1 MNHFMTKHIRAARF
15 ALPVALSLAAGASQ
29 AASNI
34 DGLSIDTVVP
44 RLDQTSTRL
53 PSGQTFLQ
61 SIANMLKLSTS
72 GWTFSSQDALGAI
85 RITDRIGSQAT
96 VLPVGAQMVDPD
108 RQDGALCYGD
118 GLCQTVASN
127 IVTSFNATLD
137 DPTAFI
143 AALRRIDPAASL
155 RLNAEGNL
163 RISLAGRTYLGQV
176 GWNVY
181 PSGANNG
188 FANDGGTLWFAAAS
202 GKQAL
207 YPVLASLDR
216 LLTIAK
222 KFDPAA
228 TAQGNHQGKVSLV
241 FNGQQYSLLPAWEAI
256 ATPAAHASDDFW
268 VDSGVLYLNYL
279 DGTAQGLQILN

>member
-1 MNHFMTKHIRAARF
+1 MKLLMKSHFRATRL
-15 ALPVALSLAAGASQ
+15 ALPLVLVLASGTSQ
-29 AASNI
+29 AASGI

-85 RITDRIGSQAT
+85 RITDRAGAQAT

-108 RQDGALCYGD
+108 RRDGVLCYGD
-118 GLCQTVASN
+118 GLCQTAASN

-137 DPTAFI
+137 DPAAFI

-163 RISLAGRTYLGQV
+163 RISLAGRSYLGQV

-181 PSGANNG
+181 PSGVSNG

-216 LLTIAK
+216 LLTVARK
-222 KFDPAA
+222 LDPAA
-228 TAQGNHQGKVSLV
+228 TAQGDHQGKVSLV
-241 FNGQQYSLLPAWEAI
+241 FKGQQYSLLPAWEAI
-256 ATPAAHASDDFW
+256 ATPAAHANDDVW
-268 VDSGVLYLNYL
+268 AENGVLYLNYL
-279 DGTAQGLQILN
+279 DGSAQGLSVQ

>member
-1 MNHFMTKHIRAARF
+1 MNQIMTSHLRATR
-15 ALPVALSLAAGASQ
+15 LALSLLLALAGSASQ
-29 AASNI
+29 AASGI

-61 SIANMLKLSTS
+61 SIANMLKLSTND
-72 GWTFSSQDALGAI
+72 WPLSSQDALGAI
-85 RITDRIGSQAT
+85 RVTNSTGSRAT

-108 RQDGALCYGD
+108 RQDGVLCYGN
-118 GLCQTVASN
+118 GLCQTVASH

-137 DPTAFI
+137 DPAVFI
-143 AALRRIDPAASL
+143 AALRQIDPTASV
-155 RLNAEGNL
+155 RLNGEGNL
-163 RISLAGRTYLGQV
+163 RISLAGRSYLAQV
-176 GWNVY
+176 SWNVY
-181 PSGANNG
+181 PSSGGNG
-188 FANDGGTLWFAAAS
+188 FANDGGTLWFAASS

-216 LLTIAK
+216 LLTVAR

-228 TAQGNHQGKVSLV
+228 TAQGDHQGKVSLV

-256 ATPAAHASDDFW
+256 ATPAAHASDDVW
-268 VDSGVLYLNYL
+268 VDNGVLYLNYL
-279 DGTAQGLQILN
+279 DGTAQGLQVL

>member
-1 MNHFMTKHIRAARF
+1 MNHIMKSHFRATR
-15 ALPVALSLAAGASQ
+15 LVLSLALALASGAGQ
-29 AASNI
+29 AASSI

-72 GWTFSSQDALGAI
+72 GWSFSSQDALGAV
-85 RITDRIGSQAT
+85 RISDGRGANAT
-96 VLPVGAQMVDPD
+96 VLPVGALMVDPD
-108 RQDGALCYGD
+108 RQDGVLCNGA

-137 DPTAFI
+137 DPAAFI
-143 AALRRIDPAASL
+143 AALRQIDPAASVHF
-155 RLNAEGNL
+155 NAEGNL
-163 RISLAGRTYLGQV
+163 RVSVAGRTYLGQV

-181 PSGANNG
+181 PSKAGNG

-207 YPVLASLDR
+207 YPVLASLGR
-216 LLTIAK
+216 LLAVAK
-222 KFDPAA
+222 KLDPTA
-228 TAQGNHQGKVSLV
+228 TAQGDHQGKVSLV
-241 FNGQQYSLLPAWEAI
+241 FNGKQYSLLPAWEAI
-256 ATPAAHASDDFW
+256 ATPAAHASDDVW
-268 VDSGVLYLNYL
+268 LDNGVIYLNYL
-279 DGTAQGLQILN
+279 DGSAQGLAVQ

>member
-1 MNHFMTKHIRAARF
+1 MNNLMTSHFHATR
-15 ALPVALSLAAGASQ
+15 LVLSLALALVAGTSQ
-29 AASNI
+29 AANSI

-61 SIANMLKLSTS
+61 SIANMLKLKTS
-72 GWTFSSQDALGAI
+72 GWTFSSQDALGTI
-85 RITDRIGSQAT
+85 RITDGAGSQAT

-108 RQDGALCYGD
+108 RKDGVLCYGD

-127 IVTSFNATLD
+127 IVTNFNATLD
-137 DPTAFI
+137 DPAAFI
-143 AALRRIDPAASL
+143 AALRRIDPVASL

-181 PSGANNG
+181 PSGASNG
-188 FANDGGTLWFAAAS
+188 FANDAGTLWFAAAS

-216 LLTIAK
+216 LLTVAR

-228 TAQGNHQGKVSLV
+228 TAQGDHQGKVSLV
-241 FNGQQYSLLPAWEAI
+241 FNGKQYSLLPAWEAI
-256 ATPAAHASDDFW
+256 ATPAVHASDDVW
-268 VDSGVLYLNYL
+268 VENGVLYLNYL
-279 DGTAQGLQILN
+279 DGSAQGLSVQ